1 VNADGTLVRTSSS
14 SGVVAL
20 IAKVNLMKNDKLI
33 AIRVPADLAE
43 QIDNM
48 ALDEGRSRSGMIRRM
63 LDRYINSYYGGDE
76 HV

>member
-1 VNADGTLVRTSSS
+1 M
-14 SGVVAL
+14 
-20 IAKVNLMKNDKLI
+20 INDKLI

-63 LDRYINSYYGGDE
+63 LDKYIETFYAGD
-76 HV
+76 VNGF